1 MSDTKVKVAVR
12 VRPMNRRELELNT
25 KCVVEM
31 EGNQTVLHPPPAN
44 TKQGER
50 KPPKVFAFDY
60 CFWSMDESNTT
71 KYAGKLALSL
81 HLIFGPQSS
90 SSVFFIRQFCF
101 SP

>member
-31 EGNQTVLHPPPAN
+31 EGNQTVLHPPPSN

-50 KPPKVFAFDY
+50 PDAVTHACNPSTLGGRGRQITRSGDRDHPGQHCETPY
-60 CFWSMDESNTT
+60 LL
-71 KYAGKLALSL
+71 KYKKLAWRGGVC
-81 HLIFGPQSS
+81 I
-90 SSVFFIRQFCF
+90 
-101 SP
+101 